1 MMVHQTLI
9 FLVSLIVQHEE
20 KMVKKM
26 KVMKEKFLMML
37 KWKVMVLEMNWRF
50 KLISIQKIQG
60 VLS

>member
-37 KWKVMVLEMNWRF
+37 KWKVMVLEMN
-50 KLISIQKIQG
+50 
-60 VLS
+60 